1 VSDTGPSRSTDAVDA
16 DFSDYV
22 AARQHA
28 LLRTAYVLTGEQHA
42 AEDLLQTALAKTYLT
57 WSRIRDP
64 RSADAYVRKIMVNE
78 HTSWWR
84 RAWRK
89 KEFSTDELPDQH
101 SGPGRHPDPDGAG
114 ALADRD
120 AMWTLLQTLPP
131 RQRAAVVL
139 RFYEDMSE
147 AETAH
152 VLGCSVGTVKS
163 QTSRALASLRE
174 RLAAESAPAAPGGAR

>member
-1 VSDTGPSRSTDAVDA
+1 VGETGPSGSADTVDV

-64 RSADAYVRKIMVNE
+64 RSADAYVRRIMVNE

-89 KEFSTDELPDQH
+89 KELSTGELPDQH
-101 SGPGRHPDPDGAG
+101 SGPGRHRSSDVDGAG
-114 ALADRD
+114 AVADRD
-120 AMWTLLQTLPP
+120 AMWTLVQTLPP

-139 RFYEDMSE
+139 RF
-147 AETAH
+147 
-152 VLGCSVGTVKS
+152 CW
-163 QTSRALASLRE
+163 R
-174 RLAAESAPAAPGGAR
+174 